1 MKILRGLHT
10 FYALI
15 VFIILFLLLLPL
27 FLIPIIRKSQFHLT
41 GIFNRI
47 WANAFFRLT
56 FFPIDLDYQF
66 EIDKNQQ
73 YVFCPNHFS
82 YLDIP
87 TMGLN
92 KINAV
97 FVGKNDMESIPLF
110 GYMYRK
116 LHITVDRN
124 SMKSKYSTILR
135 SFEAI
140 DEGKSL
146 MIFPEGG
153 ILTKDVPNMVR
164 FKDGAFRTAIE
175 KQIPIVPVTIPYN
188 WIILP
193 DGQWL
198 PKLKT
203 IKVIYHKPIE
213 TKGMTLKDI
222 GDLKQQTFDII
233 DQELKKSLNEN

>member
-1 MKILRGLHT
+1 M
-10 FYALI
+10 
-15 VFIILFLLLLPL
+15 PL
-27 FLIPIIRKSQFHLT
+27 FLIPIFQQRKFFLT

-56 FFPIDLDYQF
+56 FFPIDLEYQF
-66 EIDKNQQ
+66 DINEGRQ
-73 YVFCPNHFS
+73 YIFCPNHFS

-124 SMKSKYSTILR
+124 SLKSKYSTLLR

-153 ILTKDVPNMVR
+153 ILTENLPQMVR

-175 KQIPIVPVTIPYN
+175 KQIPIVPVTIPFN

-198 PKLKT
+198 PRLKT
-203 IKVIYHKPIE
+203 IKVVYHKPIE
-213 TKGMTLKDI
+213 TKGMTIDDLGRLKEM
-222 GDLKQQTFDII
+222 TFNTI
-233 DQELKKSLNEN
+233 DKELKKLFNES